1 MKRLPAVRILGALLI
16 AAAVALHVL
25 NVRTAR
31 ARAQGADV
39 LRGLAA
45 MPALQL
51 GVQAGGEGG
60 AQGFQLCPPDAVP
73 LFLARLAAA
82 EAGAPPKGA
91 DREYAF
97 SLVLTNHVRAL
108 LRGVRAPGADELWVS
123 LREPAAPG
131 AADGASSAFRE
142 WPPALVTGLGAL
154 LDRAD
159 AGRLSTPVLVRRAGD
174 HGFDEAALADTAAS
188 LRHLAALPVERA
200 QYVPADGAPRGVPA
214 ESLPA
219 LAAALAAAEPA
230 ELPEGGS
237 IEGSDGTLMLFLED
251 GFLVLLRA
259 AIPDAAPGD
268 AIAGFRELSVPA
280 EGGAPRLDVS
290 APARV
295 PGLGKLLVPAP

>member
-1 MKRLPAVRILGALLI
+1 MKRLPAVRVLGALLI
-16 AAAVALHVL
+16 AAAVALHVFH
-25 NVRTAR
+25 VRTAR
-31 ARAQGADV
+31 TRAQGADV

-60 AQGFQLCPPDAVP
+60 GQGFQLCPPDAVP

-82 EAGAPPKGA
+82 EPGAPPKGA

-108 LRGVRAPGADELWVS
+108 LRGVRAPGADELWIS

-131 AADGASSAFRE
+131 AADGAAPAFRE

-188 LRHLAALPVERA
+188 LRHLATLPAERA
-200 QYVPADGAPRGVPA
+200 QYAPAGGAPRDIPA

-237 IEGSDGTLMLFLED
+237 IEGNDGTLMLFLGD
-251 GFLVLLRA
+251 GFLALLRA
-259 AIPDAAPGD
+259 AVPDASADDALVGFVELARPADGGD
-268 AIAGFRELSVPA
+268 LRF
-280 EGGAPRLDVS
+280 DVS

-295 PGLGKLLVPAP
+295 PGLGTLLAPAP

>member
-1 MKRLPAVRILGALLI
+1 
-16 AAAVALHVL
+16 
-25 NVRTAR
+25 
-31 ARAQGADV
+31 
-39 LRGLAA
+39 

-51 GVQAGGEGG
+51 GVQVGGEGG
-60 AQGFQLCPPDAVP
+60 GRGFQLCPPDAVP

-82 EAGAPPKGA
+82 EAGAPPKDA

-108 LRGVRAPGADELWVS
+108 LRGVRAPGSDELWVS

-131 AADGASSAFRE
+131 AADGAAPAFRE

-159 AGRLSTPVLVRRAGD
+159 AGALPAPVPVLPRRAGD

-188 LRHLAALPVERA
+188 LRHLATLPAARA
-200 QYVPADGAPRGVPA
+200 QYAPGGGAPRDVPA
-214 ESLPA
+214 GSLPA
-219 LAAALAAAEPA
+219 LVAALAAAEPA

-237 IEGSDGTLMLFLED
+237 IEGNDGTLSLFLED
-251 GFLVLLRA
+251 GFLALLRA
-259 AIPDAAPGD
+259 AIPDAAPDD
-268 AIAGFRELSVPA
+268 AIVGFVELALPA
-280 EGGAPRLDVS
+280 DGGDPRLDVS

-295 PGLGKLLVPAP
+295 PGLGKILAPAP